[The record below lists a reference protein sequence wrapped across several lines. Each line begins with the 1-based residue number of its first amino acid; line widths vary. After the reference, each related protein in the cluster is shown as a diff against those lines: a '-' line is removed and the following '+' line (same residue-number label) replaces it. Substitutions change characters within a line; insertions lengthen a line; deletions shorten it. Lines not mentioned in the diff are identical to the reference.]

1 MRKPLR
7 LGIVASAL
15 ALSALILMPSA
26 ASASVLPGTY
36 PGTLNSANAPSG
48 THLQTGAISCTVAAD
63 LSITCSSYELAGV
76 GHTNA
81 VDLLTARYTAIV
93 DCFNP
98 GVNPN
103 NPIESHTTDF
113 TASDSDTL
121 TSAKNGRL
129 RVFSLSVNPASVGQV
144 CPNPNWTPVIRG
156 GTLTLVSFSYTLTF
170 EGFSAPAVEISQT
183 DP

>member
-7 LGIVASAL
+7 LSIIASAL
-15 ALSALILMPSA
+15 ALSALLFVPSV
-26 ASASVLPGTY
+26 ASAGVSPGTY
-36 PGTLNSANAPSG
+36 PGTLNEANAPSG
-48 THLQTGAISCTVAAD
+48 THLQTGEISCTVDTD

-93 DCFNP
+93 DCNNP
-98 GVNPN
+98 GKNRN

-129 RVFSLSVNPASVGQV
+129 RVFSLSVDPGSVGQV
-144 CPNPNWTPVIRG
+144 CPNPNWMPEIRE

-170 EGFSAPAVEISQT
+170 EGFASPAVLITE
-183 DP
+183 P

>member
-1 MRKPLR
+1 MRKPVR

-15 ALSALILMPSA
+15 AVSALFLVPAA
-26 ASASVLPGTY
+26 ASASVSPGTY
-36 PGTLNSANAPSG
+36 PGTLNGANAPSG
-48 THLQTGAISCTVAAD
+48 AHLQTGSISCTVAAD

-93 DCFNP
+93 DCNNP
-98 GVNPN
+98 GKNRN

-129 RVFSLSVNPASVGQV
+129 RVFTLSVNPASVGQV

-156 GTLTLVSFSYTLTF
+156 GSLTLVSFSYTLTF

>member
-7 LGIVASAL
+7 LGVLASAL
-15 ALSALILMPSA
+15 VLSALLFMPSA
-26 ASASVLPGTY
+26 ASASVAPGIY
-36 PGTLNSANAPSG
+36 PGTLNEANAPSG
-48 THLQTGAISCTVAAD
+48 THLQTGSISCTVAAD

-93 DCFNP
+93 DCNNP
-98 GVNPN
+98 GKNPN

-113 TASDSDTL
+113 TATDSDTL
-121 TSAKNGRL
+121 TSSKNGRL

-170 EGFSAPAVEISQT
+170 EDFSAPAVEISQT